1 MKIVHSTFIYEL
13 ILIKIYMNDN
23 IMKILFDEV

>member
-13 ILIKIYMNDN
+13 ILKKIYMNDN